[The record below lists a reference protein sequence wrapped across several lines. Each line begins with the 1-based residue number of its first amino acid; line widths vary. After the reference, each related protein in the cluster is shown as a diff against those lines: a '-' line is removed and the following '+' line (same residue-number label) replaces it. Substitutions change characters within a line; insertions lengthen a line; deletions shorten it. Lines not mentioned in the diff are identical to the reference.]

1 MNFSLSTAV
10 YSQTA
15 LTPDHPLV
23 AELQLPGQW
32 RFFTVNLTAV
42 APGADGTSSSHIGVV
57 GFTVVVRVKTAAR
70 LDGGAATE
78 TSRASVSVA
87 MQQWEHGFPLDV
99 SQGPPGAA
107 QQAEDGGIG
116 RGESMHVDFNGK
128 ETKWKDMRSLQRQRC
143 VERA

>member
-42 APGADGTSSSHIGVV
+42 AHGADGASSSHIGVV

-70 LDGGAATE
+70 LDGGTAIE
-78 TSRASVSVA
+78 TSRASVSV
-87 MQQWEHGFPLDV
+87 EC
-99 SQGPPGAA
+99 S
-107 QQAEDGGIG
+107 
-116 RGESMHVDFNGK
+116 S
-128 ETKWKDMRSLQRQRC
+128 S
-143 VERA
+143 